1 MNKPNKTIERQ
12 TNESPNTN
20 AQVAT
25 EPTSNA
31 TAGFPTVRMRR
42 LRYHPLVRNLVR
54 ETKLSVEDLILPLFV
69 RPGRGVKKEIPS
81 MPGNYQLSVDRVV
94 DEAGEAVE
102 LGLKT
107 FILFGIPAEKDAVG
121 SSAIDDD
128 GIVQQALRALRSA
141 HPDIL
146 LITDECFCEYT
157 DHGHCGVLSDHGG
170 RRDVDNDATLPLLA
184 QQCISHA
191 RAGAD
196 MVAPSGM
203 LDGMV
208 RAIRQGL
215 DAAGFTWLPILSY
228 AAKYA
233 SGFYGPFRDAAE
245 SPPQFGDR
253 GGYQMD
259 PANSDEALREVAL
272 DLAEGA
278 DIIMIKP
285 ALAYLDIIRK
295 VKDRFGVP
303 VAAYNVSGEFAM
315 VKAAAQKG
323 WIDER
328 RVALE
333 ILTSIKRAGADI
345 ILTYFARDVARWLK

>member
-1 MNKPNKTIERQ
+1 MNDSSRDASRKGAKAQREKVEKAAPL
-12 TNESPNTN
+12 SP
-20 AQVAT
+20 
-25 EPTSNA
+25 PSGS
-31 TAGFPTVRMRR
+31 GFPTVRLRR
-42 LRYHPLVRNLVR
+42 LRYNPLIRDLVR
-54 ETKLSVEDLILPLFV
+54 ETRLAIDDLILPLFV

-81 MPGNYQLSVDRVV
+81 MPGNYQLSVDCL
-94 DEAGEAVE
+94 VE
-102 LGLKT
+102 EVGQAKGLGLKA
-107 FILFGIPAEKDAVG
+107 FILFGIPAHKDTTG
-121 SSAIDDD
+121 SSAVDEE
-128 GIVQQALRALRSA
+128 GIVQQALRALRGEFK
-141 HPDIL
+141 DIL

-157 DHGHCGVLSDHGG
+157 DHGHCGVLADHGG
-170 RRDVDNDATLPLLA
+170 RQDVDNDATLPLLA
-184 QQCISHA
+184 QQCVSHA

-208 RAIRQGL
+208 KAIRAGL
-215 DAAGFTWLPILSY
+215 DQAGFPWLPIMSY
-228 AAKYA
+228 SAKYA

-253 GGYQMD
+253 SGYQMD
-259 PANSDEALREVAL
+259 PANAEEALREVEL

-278 DIIMIKP
+278 DIVMVKP
-285 ALAYLDIIRK
+285 ALAYLDVIRR

-328 RVALE
+328 RVVLE
-333 ILTSIKRAGADI
+333 ILTSIKRAGADM
-345 ILTYFARDVARWLK
+345 ILTYFARDVAKWLR

>member
-1 MNKPNKTIERQ
+1 MDTP
-12 TNESPNTN
+12 
-20 AQVAT
+20 
-25 EPTSNA
+25 
-31 TAGFPTVRMRR
+31 GFPAVRPRR
-42 LRYHPLVRNLVR
+42 LRANPLVRDMVR
-54 ETKLSVEDLILPLFV
+54 ETTLDVRDFILPLFV
-69 RPGRGVKKEIPS
+69 RPGTGVRQEISS
-81 MPGNYQLSVDRVV
+81 MPGNYQLSVDRLIEEVGQ
-94 DEAGEAVE
+94 ARE
-102 LGLKT
+102 LGIRA
-107 FILFGIPAEKDAVG
+107 FILFGIPAFKDATG
-121 SSAIDDD
+121 SSALRDD

-141 HPDIL
+141 YKSDVVL
-146 LITDECFCEYT
+146 LTDECFCEYT
-157 DHGHCGVLSDHGG
+157 DHGHCGPLCEIGG
-170 RRDVDNDATLPLLA
+170 RVDVDNDATLPLLA
-184 QQCISHA
+184 EQCVSHA

-203 LDGMV
+203 MDGMV
-208 RAIRQGL
+208 RAIRSRL
-215 DAAGFTWLPILSY
+215 DAAGFSHVPILSY

-253 GGYQMD
+253 AGYQLD
-259 PANSDEALREVAL
+259 PANGDEALREVAL

-278 DIIMIKP
+278 DLVMVKP
-285 ALAYLDIIRK
+285 ALAYLDIIRR

-315 VKAAAQKG
+315 VKAAAQRG

-333 ILTSIKRAGADI
+333 ILTGIKRAGADM